1 MKVVV
6 LGAGLMGKEVARDLD
21 NSDKVE
27 KVFLADLDLAIA
39 TEFIQEA
46 NLQKTEAVQCDAE
59 NEEQLREV
67 IAKGDVCVNAL
78 FYKYNEQVA
87 KAAIDVGVHA
97 VDLGGHIGNI
107 TENVLK
113 LHEQAKE
120 KNVTI
125 IPDLGLAP
133 GMINI
138 LVGYG
143 ASKLDKVDS
152 IQLYVGGIPVKPEP
166 PLNYTRVFSLE
177 GVFDHYTQPSKI
189 IRDGQLVEVDSLS
202 GLEPI
207 YFEQFGTL
215 EAFYTS
221 GGTSTLYKTFPNVKT
236 LEYKTVRYKGHAEQF
251 RLLRELGFF
260 DQDNVVEVDGVKV
273 KVRDVVREALKKK
286 LYLGKKQDAVV
297 LRAIIVG
304 EKSGEQVTY
313 EYETIIKREEDSDVT
328 AMAKATAGTVA
339 SVAIMI
345 GDGTISKRGVYPP
358 ETIVPGKEYIEKMNK
373 RGVVIKE
380 TSHRSSIV
388 KW

>member
-260 DQDNVVEVDGVKV
+260 DQDNVVEVGGVKV